1 MLSNQRGALEAPAIV
16 LLFLLGLLLAVQIG
30 VWHWRLMQ
38 TREHHRQVLCLKRS
52 IQITNRLV
60 RNISSLNA
68 MIATGK
74 VGQGIGLL
82 FPGAGWVLALKWE
95 KVKKLLMTLQEGSF
109 LWAQA
114 QWLQQRKSGC
124 RLPLKWQ
131 LSPFEYRGRLSRE
144 LDLVVLRKTEET
156 YNWRTP
162 YMRFSVHWTLPHNRA
177 LAPNW
182 SIE

>member
-60 RNISSLNA
+60 RNIGSINV

-114 QWLQQRKSGC
+114 QWLSQRKSGC
-124 RLPLKWQ
+124 KLPLKWQ

-144 LDLVVLRKTEET
+144 LDLVVLRETEET

-177 LAPNW
+177 LAPKW